1 MRQKQD
7 IVDHLSLSCIDRPG
21 FGALGNDPAYFF
33 GCHLADRCVDT
44 LRGRPNLPVFWAP
57 EGAEKPQAAARSET
71 TAKTPL
77 RLWRRDVSAP
87 VYIARLAGPILVVI
101 GVGVLLNLQHYV
113 ALTEEAVRSPT
124 LIYIAG
130 LLALT
135 GGLAM
140 VNAYRAWTGD
150 WRVVVTV
157 LGWLMVIGGFMRIVL
172 PRLTAGLATAIY
184 SGSLAMTIAGVII
197 LVVGGYLS
205 FEGYRRKQNT
215 GE

>member
-1 MRQKQD
+1 M
-7 IVDHLSLSCIDRPG
+7 
-21 FGALGNDPAYFF
+21 
-33 GCHLADRCVDT
+33 
-44 LRGRPNLPVFWAP
+44 
-57 EGAEKPQAAARSET
+57 
-71 TAKTPL
+71 
-77 RLWRRDVSAP
+77 SAP

-157 LGWLMVIGGFMRIVL
+157 LGWLMVIGGVMRIVL